1 VGRLQIHDRLQ
12 IHGRLQFLQA
22 SGTPNEVL
30 CGVPQVV
37 TQEEDSIQRRINE
50 LEFVNGMIAKFLS
63 H

>member
-1 VGRLQIHDRLQ
+1 LQ
-12 IHGRLQFLQA
+12 IHGRLQILQA